1 MTTYEASVVS
11 VRELSEPG
19 ICLSCTFFTDS
30 TAEGCAV
37 RLENDE
43 HSFLFNTSRHNDE
56 DLVLLECFPVQEEGV
71 FNVTVYEIDDGEVQE
86 ESSRNLDDVEI
97 TAQNRG
103 SEFAIT
109 YITFYHMIL
118 CRCGGCSC
126 ETSQ

>member
-1 MTTYEASVVS
+1 MFPGECTLCLPFLVIDWSMYEASVVS
-11 VRELSEPG
+11 VSELG

-71 FNVTVYEIDDGEVQE
+71 FSVTVYEIRGGEIQE
-86 ESSRNLDDVEI
+86 HISQHHKSVEI
-97 TAQNRG
+97 IRG
-103 SEFAIT
+103 MRT
-109 YITFYHMIL
+109 
-118 CRCGGCSC
+118 
-126 ETSQ
+126 